1 MGGAGKNVWPAL
13 NGVFE
18 GFHRSPRG
26 SCHSASVA
34 VGEAQSNQS
43 QPKSN
48 RSELADAQ
56 NPGHCN
62 VAASDWG
69 KNPPKTAS
77 KGSEKESQTRQAQ
90 PNIPGK
96 TRLCAAAAKGL
107 NSRECVAGAGGFE
120 PPHGGIKIRC
130 LTAWRRPNNS
140 TSADVGGG
148 TYWRRGRRA
157 SSWLKKL
164 SPVPAG

>member
-96 TRLCAAAAKGL
+96 TRLCAAAAKCL
-107 NSRECVAGAGGFE
+107 NSRECVPDDAVRGE
-120 PPHGGIKIRC
+120 PVCFPFSLLSGKRTGILDFLAPDPRLRVENISEKQ
-130 LTAWRRPNNS
+130 
-140 TSADVGGG
+140 
-148 TYWRRGRRA
+148 
-157 SSWLKKL
+157 
-164 SPVPAG
+164 